1 MGRINVLDTK
11 TANAI
16 KAGEV
21 IERPVSVVK
30 ELFDNAIDSGATRVT
45 VEFAGGGIS
54 LIRVTDDGCGMDRE
68 DAEKAFLIHATSKL
82 SKIEDIYSLSTMGF
96 RGEALAS
103 IAACSDVT
111 LTTGIRGDK
120 AGTRVVYEDGA
131 LKEITD
137 YPACSGTTVEV
148 RNLFKNLPARYKFL
162 KKDSTEGMYITGLIE
177 KLAVIAPEVS
187 IRLIK
192 DGTTLFT
199 TPGNG
204 SELDAVYAVYG
215 KETAKAL
222 VPVSFKYEGG
232 RIEGFTGLTSFVRG
246 NRGLQV
252 VYVNGRLIHNKAVS
266 AAIDEA
272 YKNAVMKNKFPI
284 CFLMI
289 YCEPGTVDVNVHPQ
303 KSEVKFS
310 NDGDIFRLVFH
321 GIKDALNKSGEAGMT
336 FSGIASK
343 VEEEA
348 NAGTQLRYDFSAA
361 GARES
366 SKTAPSASHKLGQQ
380 GDPSAANKLL
390 KILSGFKPDIN
401 ALTETPGDGDAV
413 PSAASGPEIPV
424 SEAFAD
430 IPAGV
435 PADVLAVPSVPADL
449 LAAPASPADAFASP
463 AVPSEAFAVPSVP
476 AAPAIIE
483 DVDSNRNITDI
494 ERLASAS
501 FVGIIFS
508 TYIIL
513 QNEDICFIVDQH
525 AAHERVLYEEFMV
538 KKKPGVKPAVE
549 QVLTPQILTLSWE
562 DYSFVED
569 NLSRFEDNGFELE
582 LLGDRQIA
590 VRTVP
595 LGKAGKQSEVFGA
608 ILSDLK
614 RDVPSKSEIWYQ
626 LIQTTACK
634 AAVKAGDRLTEQEA
648 MKLIESL
655 SKLEDPYHC
664 AHGRPTFFTV
674 SKKDYEKNFKRIV

>member
-1 MGRINVLDTK
+1 MGRINILDTK

-30 ELFDNAIDSGATRVT
+30 ELVDNAMDSGATRIT

-54 LIRVTDDGCGMDRE
+54 LIRVTDNGCGMDRE

-82 SKIEDIYSLSTMGF
+82 QSIEDIYTLSTMGF

-103 IAACSDVT
+103 IAACSDVI
-111 LTTGIRGDK
+111 LTTGLKDAK
-120 AGTRVVYEDGA
+120 TGTRVVYEDGS
-131 LKEITD
+131 LKGVYD
-137 YPACSGTTVEV
+137 SPSCSGTVVEV
-148 RNLFKNLPARYKFL
+148 RDLFRNLPARYKFL

-177 KLAVIAPEVS
+177 KLAIIAPEIS
-187 IRLIK
+187 IKLIK
-192 DGTTLFT
+192 DGSTLFT

-204 SELDAVYAVYG
+204 SSLDAVYAVYG

-252 VYVNGRLIHNKAVS
+252 VFVNGRLIHSKTVS

-310 NDGDIFRLVFH
+310 NDGDIFRLVYH
-321 GIKDALNKSGEAGMT
+321 GIKDALNKSGEAGAL
-336 FSGIASK
+336 FNGIASK
-343 VEEEA
+343 EEEKDT
-348 NAGTQLRYDFSAA
+348 GTQLRYDFSSQTSPKASA
-361 GARES
+361 KPAS
-366 SKTAPSASHKLGQQ
+366 APAASHKLGQQ
-380 GDPSAANKLL
+380 GDPAAANKLL
-390 KILSGFKPDIN
+390 QILSEFKPDLE
-401 ALTETPGDGDAV
+401 ALKETPEGTENQPSQIFSESVLPDAETGISGTYV
-413 PSAASGPEIPV
+413 QEDAAVAPSPT
-424 SEAFAD
+424 
-430 IPAGV
+430 
-435 PADVLAVPSVPADL
+435 
-449 LAAPASPADAFASP
+449 
-463 AVPSEAFAVPSVP
+463 
-476 AAPAIIE
+476 IIE
-483 DVDSNRNITDI
+483 DVQENRVITDI
-494 ERLASAS
+494 DRLAAAD

-513 QNEDICFIVDQH
+513 QNEDVCFIVDQH

-538 KKKPGVKPAVE
+538 KKKPGQVPAVE

-569 NLSRFEDNGFELE
+569 NLDRFKENGFELE

-595 LGKAGKQSEVFGA
+595 LGKAGRQSDVFGQ
-608 ILSDLK
+608 ILADLK
-614 RDVPSKSEIWYQ
+614 RDVPSRSEIWYQ

-634 AAVKAGDRLTEQEA
+634 AAIRAGDKITQQEA

>member
-1 MGRINVLDTK
+1 MGRINILDTK

-30 ELFDNAIDSGATRVT
+30 ELIDNAIDSGATRVT

-54 LIRVTDDGCGMDRE
+54 LIRVSDDGCGMVRE

-82 SKIEDIYSLSTMGF
+82 HSIEDIYSLSTMGF

-111 LTTGIRGDK
+111 LTTCIKGEK
-120 AGTRVVYEDGA
+120 TGTKVVYEDGS
-131 LKEITD
+131 LKGVYDNPE
-137 YPACSGTTVEV
+137 CVGTTVEV

-177 KLAVIAPEVS
+177 KLAVIAPEIS
-187 IRLIK
+187 IKLIK
-192 DGTTLFT
+192 DGATLFT

-204 SELDAVYAVYG
+204 SSLDAVYAVYG

-222 VPVSFKYEGG
+222 VPVNFKYEGG

-252 VYVNGRLIHNKAVS
+252 VFVNGRLIHSKTVS

-310 NDGDIFRLVFH
+310 SDGDIFRLVYH
-321 GIKDALNKSGEAGMT
+321 GIKDALTKNGEAGMT
-336 FSGIASK
+336 FNGIAEK

-348 NAGTQLRYDFSAA
+348 NSGTQLRYDFSTAA
-361 GARES
+361 AAPKAS
-366 SKTAPSASHKLGQQ
+366 SRYSAAPTASHKLGQQ
-380 GDPSAANKLL
+380 GDPAQANKLL
-390 KILSGFKPDIN
+390 QILSEFKPDIE
-401 ALTETPGDGDAV
+401 ALKEDTSEPSIKQET
-413 PSAASGPEIPV
+413 SAAEPEPFEASEPV
-424 SEAFAD
+424 Q
-430 IPAGV
+430 
-435 PADVLAVPSVPADL
+435 
-449 LAAPASPADAFASP
+449 
-463 AVPSEAFAVPSVP
+463 

-483 DVDSNRNITDI
+483 DVQENRTITDI
-494 ERLASAS
+494 DRLAAAD

-513 QNEDICFIVDQH
+513 QNEDVCFIVDQH

-538 KKKPGVKPAVE
+538 KKKPGATPAVE

-569 NLSRFEDNGFELE
+569 NIDRFKDNGFELE

-608 ILSDLK
+608 ILTDLK
-614 RDVPSKSEIWYQ
+614 REVPSKSEIWYQ

-634 AAVKAGDRLTEQEA
+634 AAVRAGDKLTQQEA
-648 MKLIESL
+648 MRLIEEL
-655 SKLEDPYHC
+655 SQCEDPYHC

>member
-30 ELFDNAIDSGATRVT
+30 ELVDNAIDSGATRVT

-54 LIRVTDDGCGMDRE
+54 LIRVSDDGCGMDRE

-82 SKIEDIYSLSTMGF
+82 HSIEDIYSLSTMGF

-111 LTTGIRGDK
+111 LTTCLKGEGE
-120 AGTRVVYEDGA
+120 GTKVVYEDGS
-131 LKEITD
+131 LKGTYD
-137 YPACSGTTVEV
+137 SPACTGTTVEV

-177 KLAVIAPEVS
+177 KLAVIAPEIS
-187 IRLIK
+187 IKLIK
-192 DGTTLFT
+192 DGSVLFT

-204 SELDAVYAVYG
+204 SALDAVYAVYG

-252 VYVNGRLIHNKAVS
+252 VFVNGRLIHSKTVS

-310 NDGDIFRLVFH
+310 NDGDIFRLVYH
-321 GIKDALNKSGEAGMT
+321 GIKDALTKSGEAGMT
-336 FSGIASK
+336 FNGIAEK

-348 NAGTQLRYDFSAA
+348 NTGTQLRYDFSTATAA
-361 GARES
+361 PKS
-366 SKTAPSASHKLGQQ
+366 SAKPSSAPSASHRLEPQ
-380 GDPSAANKLL
+380 GNPVQANKLL
-390 KILSGFKPDIN
+390 QILSEFKPDIE
-401 ALTETPGDGDAV
+401 ALKETTGE
-413 PSAASGPEIPV
+413 PSGKTDE
-424 SEAFAD
+424 
-430 IPAGV
+430 
-435 PADVLAVPSVPADL
+435 
-449 LAAPASPADAFASP
+449 P
-463 AVPSEAFAVPSVP
+463 AVPEIFETAAP
-476 AAPAIIE
+476 APAIIE
-483 DVDSNRNITDI
+483 DVQENRTLTDI
-494 ERLASAS
+494 DRLAAAS

-549 QVLTPQILTLSWE
+549 QVLAPQIMTLSWE

-595 LGKAGKQSEVFGA
+595 LGKAGKQSDIFQA
-608 ILSDLK
+608 ILTDLK
-614 RDVPSKSEIWYQ
+614 REVPSKSEIWYQ

-634 AAVKAGDRLTEQEA
+634 AAIRAGDKITQQEA
-648 MKLIESL
+648 MQLIQAL

>member
-1 MGRINVLDTK
+1 MGRINILDTK
-11 TANAI
+11 TANAV

-30 ELFDNAIDSGATRVT
+30 ELVDNAIDSGATRVT
-45 VEFAGGGIS
+45 VEFAGGGIT
-54 LIRVTDDGCGMDRE
+54 LIRVSDDGCGMDRE

-82 SKIEDIYSLSTMGF
+82 HSIEDIYSLSTNGF

-111 LTTGIRGDK
+111 LTTCLNGEK
-120 AGTRVVYEDGA
+120 EGTKVVYEDGS
-131 LKEITD
+131 LKGVYEN
-137 YPACSGTTVEV
+137 PSCKGTTVEV

-177 KLAVIAPEVS
+177 KIAIIAPEIS
-187 IRLIK
+187 IKLIK

-204 SELDAVYAVYG
+204 SSLDAVYAVYG

-232 RIEGFTGLTSFVRG
+232 RIEGFTGLTSFVRV
-246 NRGLQV
+246 NRGLQCV
-252 VYVNGRLIHNKAVS
+252 FVNGRLIHSKTVS

-310 NDGDIFRLVFH
+310 NDGDIFRLVYH
-321 GIKDALNKSGEAGMT
+321 GIKDALNKSGEAGLS
-336 FSGIASK
+336 FGGIVTK
-343 VEEEA
+343 EEPDT
-348 NAGTQLRYDFSAA
+348 GTQLRYDFSTTAPVKSA
-361 GARES
+361 
-366 SKTAPSASHKLGQQ
+366 SKTQTSSAASHKIGPQQ
-380 GDPSAANKLL
+380 GDPAAANKLL
-390 KILSGFKPDIN
+390 QILADFKPDLN
-401 ALTETPGDGDAV
+401 ALKETSDEPASNEEPVALESTETESV
-413 PSAASGPEIPV
+413 V
-424 SEAFAD
+424 S
-430 IPAGV
+430 
-435 PADVLAVPSVPADL
+435 
-449 LAAPASPADAFASP
+449 
-463 AVPSEAFAVPSVP
+463 
-476 AAPAIIE
+476 APAIIE
-483 DVDSNRNITDI
+483 DVQENRTLTDI
-494 ERLASAS
+494 ERLAAAD

-513 QNEDICFIVDQH
+513 QNEDVCFIVDQH

-538 KKKPGVKPAVE
+538 KKQPGVAPAVE
-549 QVLTPQILTLSWE
+549 QVLTPQVLTLSWE

-569 NLSRFEDNGFELE
+569 NLKRFEENGFELE
-582 LLGDRQIA
+582 LLGDRQVA

-595 LGKAGKQSEVFGA
+595 LGKAGKQSEVFSN
-608 ILSDLK
+608 ILTDLK
-614 RDVPSKSEIWYQ
+614 REVPSKSEIWYQ

-634 AAVKAGDRLTEQEA
+634 AAIRAGDKITQQEA

>member
-1 MGRINVLDTK
+1 MGRINILDTK

-30 ELFDNAIDSGATRVT
+30 ELIDNAIDSGATRVT
-45 VEFAGGGIS
+45 VEFAGGGIT
-54 LIRVTDDGCGMDRE
+54 LIRVSDDGCGMDRE

-82 SKIEDIYSLSTMGF
+82 HSIEDIYSLSTNGF

-111 LTTGIRGDK
+111 LTTCLKGENE
-120 AGTRVVYEDGA
+120 GTRVVYEDGS
-131 LKEITD
+131 LKGVYD
-137 YPACSGTTVEV
+137 NPACTGTTVEV

-177 KLAVIAPEVS
+177 KIAIIAPEIS
-187 IRLIK
+187 IKLIK

-204 SELDAVYAVYG
+204 SSLDAVYAVYG
-215 KETAKAL
+215 KDTAKAL

-246 NRGLQV
+246 NRGLQCV
-252 VYVNGRLIHNKAVS
+252 FVNGRLIHSKTVS

-310 NDGDIFRLVFH
+310 NDGDIFRLVYH
-321 GIKDALNKSGEAGMT
+321 GIKDALNKSGEAGLS
-336 FSGIASK
+336 FGGIVSK
-343 VEEEA
+343 EEEPDT
-348 NAGTQLRYDFSAA
+348 GTQLRYDFSATA
-361 GARES
+361 PVKSA
-366 SKTAPSASHKLGQQ
+366 SKTQTSSAASHKIGPQQ
-380 GDPSAANKLL
+380 GDPAAANKLL
-390 KILSGFKPDIN
+390 QILADFKPDLN
-401 ALTETPGDGDAV
+401 ALKETSDEPASNEEPVALESTETE
-413 PSAASGPEIPV
+413 SIV
-424 SEAFAD
+424 S
-430 IPAGV
+430 
-435 PADVLAVPSVPADL
+435 
-449 LAAPASPADAFASP
+449 
-463 AVPSEAFAVPSVP
+463 
-476 AAPAIIE
+476 APAIIE
-483 DVDSNRNITDI
+483 DVQENRTLTDI
-494 ERLASAS
+494 ERLAAAD

-513 QNEDICFIVDQH
+513 QNEDVCFIVDQH

-538 KKKPGVKPAVE
+538 KKQPGGAPVVE
-549 QVLTPQILTLSWE
+549 QVLTPQVLTLSWE

-569 NLSRFEDNGFELE
+569 NLKRFEENGFELE

-595 LGKAGKQSEVFGA
+595 LGKAGKQSEVFSN
-608 ILSDLK
+608 ILTDLK

-634 AAVKAGDRLTEQEA
+634 AAIRAGDKITQQEA

>member
-1 MGRINVLDTK
+1 MGRINILDTK

-30 ELFDNAIDSGATRVT
+30 ELIDNAIDSGASRVT

-54 LIRVTDDGCGMDRE
+54 LIRVSDDGCGMDRE

-82 SKIEDIYSLSTMGF
+82 HSIEDIYSLSTMGF

-111 LTTGIRGDK
+111 LTTCIKGEKTGS
-120 AGTRVVYEDGA
+120 RVVYEDGS
-131 LKEITD
+131 LKGVYDNPE
-137 YPACSGTTVEV
+137 CVGTTVEV

-177 KLAVIAPEVS
+177 KLAVIAPEIS
-187 IRLIK
+187 IKLIK

-204 SELDAVYAVYG
+204 SSLDAVYAVYG

-252 VYVNGRLIHNKAVS
+252 VFVNGRLIHSKTVS

-310 NDGDIFRLVFH
+310 NDGDIFRLVYH
-321 GIKDALNKSGEAGMT
+321 GIKDALTKNGEAGMT
-336 FSGIASK
+336 FNGIAEK

-348 NAGTQLRYDFSAA
+348 NSGTQLRYDFSTAA
-361 GARES
+361 AAPKAS
-366 SKTAPSASHKLGQQ
+366 SRYSASPSASHKLGQQ
-380 GDPSAANKLL
+380 GDPQQANKLL
-390 KILSGFKPDIN
+390 QILSEFKPDIE
-401 ALTETPGDGDAV
+401 ALKED
-413 PSAASGPEIPV
+413 S
-424 SEAFAD
+424 SE
-430 IPAGV
+430 
-435 PADVLAVPSVPADL
+435 
-449 LAAPASPADAFASP
+449 P
-463 AVPSEAFAVPSVP
+463 AVKIETAAEPEPFESPVPVQATPS
-476 AAPAIIE
+476 IID
-483 DVDSNRNITDI
+483 DVQENRTITDI
-494 ERLASAS
+494 DRLAGAG

-513 QNEDICFIVDQH
+513 QNEDVCFIVDQH

-538 KKKPGVKPAVE
+538 KKKPGSVPAVE

-569 NLSRFEDNGFELE
+569 NIDRFKDNGFELE

-608 ILSDLK
+608 ILTDLK
-614 RDVPSKSEIWYQ
+614 REVPAKSDIWYQ

-634 AAVKAGDRLTEQEA
+634 AAVRAGDKLTEQEA
-648 MKLIESL
+648 MRLVEEL
-655 SKLEDPYHC
+655 SQCEDPYHC

>member
-30 ELFDNAIDSGATRVT
+30 ELVDNAIDSGATRVT

-82 SKIEDIYSLSTMGF
+82 HSIEDIYSLSTMGF

-111 LTTGIRGDK
+111 LTTCLKGENS
-120 AGTRVVYEDGA
+120 GTKVVYEDGS
-131 LKEITD
+131 LKGVYENPSCT
-137 YPACSGTTVEV
+137 GTTVEV

-177 KLAVIAPEVS
+177 KLAVIAPEIS
-187 IRLIK
+187 IKLIK

-204 SELDAVYAVYG
+204 SSLDAVYAVYG

-222 VPVSFKYEGG
+222 VPVTFKYEGG

-252 VYVNGRLIHNKAVS
+252 VFVNGRLIHSKTVS

-272 YKNAVMKNKFPI
+272 YNNAVMKNKFPI

-310 NDGDIFRLVFH
+310 NDGDIFRLVYH
-321 GIKDALNKSGEAGMT
+321 GIKDALNKSGEAGLS
-336 FSGIASK
+336 FGGIATK
-343 VEEEA
+343 EEEET
-348 NAGTQLRYDFSAA
+348 NTGTQLRYDFSAA
-361 GARES
+361 TAPS
-366 SKTAPSASHKLGQQ
+366 KASKTQAASAPSASHKLNPQ
-380 GDPSAANKLL
+380 GDPAAANKLL
-390 KILSGFKPDIN
+390 QILSEFKPDIN
-401 ALTETPGDGDAV
+401 ALTETPG
-413 PSAASGPEIPV
+413 EPV
-424 SEAFAD
+424 VVKEQAEEVISE
-430 IPAGV
+430 
-435 PADVLAVPSVPADL
+435 
-449 LAAPASPADAFASP
+449 
-463 AVPSEAFAVPSVP
+463 P
-476 AAPAIIE
+476 AAPAIID
-483 DVDSNRNITDI
+483 DVQENRTLTDI
-494 ERLASAS
+494 ERLAAAD

-513 QNEDICFIVDQH
+513 QNEDVCFIVDQH

-538 KKKPGVKPAVE
+538 KKKPGTAPAVE
-549 QVLTPQILTLSWE
+549 QVLTPQVLTLSWE

-569 NLSRFEDNGFELE
+569 NIKRFEENGFELE

-595 LGKAGKQSEVFGA
+595 LGKAGKQSEVFSQ
-608 ILSDLK
+608 ILTDLK
-614 RDVPSKSEIWYQ
+614 REVPSKSEIWYQ

-634 AAVKAGDRLTEQEA
+634 AAVRAGDKLTQQEA

>member
-30 ELFDNAIDSGATRVT
+30 ELVDNAIDSGATRVT

-54 LIRVTDDGCGMDRE
+54 LIRVSDDGCGMDRE

-82 SKIEDIYSLSTMGF
+82 HSIEDIYSLSTMGF

-111 LTTGIRGDK
+111 LTTCLKGEG
-120 AGTRVVYEDGA
+120 AGTKVVYEDGS
-131 LKEITD
+131 LKGTYD
-137 YPACSGTTVEV
+137 SPACTGTTVEV

-177 KLAVIAPEVS
+177 KLAVIAPEIS
-187 IRLIK
+187 IKLIK
-192 DGTTLFT
+192 DGSVLFT

-204 SELDAVYAVYG
+204 SALDAVYAVYG

-252 VYVNGRLIHNKAVS
+252 VFVNGRLIHSKTVS

-310 NDGDIFRLVFH
+310 NDGDIFRLVYH
-321 GIKDALNKSGEAGMT
+321 GIKDALTKSGEAGMT
-336 FSGIASK
+336 FNGIAEK

-348 NAGTQLRYDFSAA
+348 NTGTQLRYDFSTAA
-361 GARES
+361 AAPKS
-366 SKTAPSASHKLGQQ
+366 SAKPSSAPSASHRLEPQ
-380 GDPSAANKLL
+380 GNPVQANKLL
-390 KILSGFKPDIN
+390 QILSEFKPDIE
-401 ALTETPGDGDAV
+401 ALKETAGE
-413 PSAASGPEIPV
+413 PSGKTDE
-424 SEAFAD
+424 
-430 IPAGV
+430 
-435 PADVLAVPSVPADL
+435 
-449 LAAPASPADAFASP
+449 P
-463 AVPSEAFAVPSVP
+463 AVPEIFETAAP
-476 AAPAIIE
+476 APAIIE
-483 DVDSNRNITDI
+483 DVQENRTLTDI
-494 ERLASAS
+494 DRLAAAS

-513 QNEDICFIVDQH
+513 QNEDVCFIVDQH

-549 QVLTPQILTLSWE
+549 QVLAPQILTLSWE

-595 LGKAGKQSEVFGA
+595 LGKAGKQSDIFQA
-608 ILSDLK
+608 ILTDLK
-614 RDVPSKSEIWYQ
+614 REVPSKSEIWYQ

-634 AAVKAGDRLTEQEA
+634 AAIRAGDKITQQEA
-648 MKLIESL
+648 MQLIQSL

>member
-1 MGRINVLDTK
+1 MGRINILDTK

-30 ELFDNAIDSGATRVT
+30 ELIDNAIDSGAARVT

-54 LIRVTDDGCGMDRE
+54 LIRVSDDGCGMDRE
-68 DAEKAFLIHATSKL
+68 DAQKAFLIHATSKL
-82 SKIEDIYSLSTMGF
+82 HSIEDIYSLSTMGF

-111 LTTGIRGDK
+111 LTTCLKGGK
-120 AGTRVVYEDGA
+120 TGTRVVYEDGS
-131 LKEITD
+131 LKGVYDDSEGV
-137 YPACSGTTVEV
+137 GTTVEV
-148 RNLFKNLPARYKFL
+148 RNIFKNLPARYKFL

-177 KLAVIAPEVS
+177 KLAVIAPEIS
-187 IRLIK
+187 IKLIK

-204 SELDAVYAVYG
+204 SALDAVYAVYG

-252 VYVNGRLIHNKAVS
+252 VYVNGRLIHSKTVS

-310 NDGDIFRLVFH
+310 NDGDIFRLVYH
-321 GIKDALNKSGEAGMT
+321 GIKDALTKNGEAGMT
-336 FSGIASK
+336 FNGIAEK
-343 VEEEA
+343 VEQEA
-348 NAGTQLRYDFSAA
+348 DSGTQLRYDFSASA
-361 GARES
+361 AAPGSAASAS
-366 SKTAPSASHKLGQQ
+366 SAPAASHKLNPQ
-380 GDPSAANKLL
+380 GSPVQANKLL
-390 KILSGFKPDIN
+390 QILSEFKPDIE
-401 ALTETPGDGDAV
+401 ALKESASE
-413 PSAASGPEIPV
+413 PSANPEETVEEPY
-424 SEAFAD
+424 EA
-430 IPAGV
+430 
-435 PADVLAVPSVPADL
+435 LAP
-449 LAAPASPADAFASP
+449 
-463 AVPSEAFAVPSVP
+463 
-476 AAPAIIE
+476 APAIID
-483 DVDSNRNITDI
+483 DVQENRTLTDI
-494 ERLASAS
+494 DRLAAAS

-513 QNEDICFIVDQH
+513 QNEDVCFIVDQH

-538 KKKPGVKPAVE
+538 RKKPCTAPAVE
-549 QVLTPQILTLSWE
+549 QVLTPQIITLSWE

-569 NLSRFEDNGFELE
+569 NIERFKENGFELE
-582 LLGDRQIA
+582 LLGDRQVA

-608 ILSDLK
+608 ILTDLK
-614 RDVPSKSEIWYQ
+614 REVPSKSEIWYQ

-634 AAVKAGDRLTEQEA
+634 AAIKAGDKITQQEA

-674 SKKDYEKNFKRIV
+674 SKKDFEKNFKRIV

>member
-1 MGRINVLDTK
+1 MGRINILDTK

-30 ELFDNAIDSGATRVT
+30 ELIDNSIDSGATRVT

-54 LIRVTDDGCGMDRE
+54 LIRVSDDGCGMDRE
-68 DAEKAFLIHATSKL
+68 DAEKSFLIHATSKL
-82 SKIEDIYSLSTMGF
+82 HSIEDIYSLSTNGF

-111 LTTGIRGDK
+111 LTTCIKGEK
-120 AGTRVVYEDGA
+120 TGTRVVYEDGS
-131 LKEITD
+131 LKGVYDNPE
-137 YPACSGTTVEV
+137 CVGTTVEV

-177 KLAVIAPEVS
+177 KIAVIAPEIS
-187 IRLIK
+187 IKLIK
-192 DGTTLFT
+192 DGATLFT

-204 SELDAVYAVYG
+204 SSLDAVYAVYG
-215 KETAKAL
+215 KETAQAL

-232 RIEGFTGLTSFVRG
+232 RVEGFTGLTSFVRG

-252 VYVNGRLIHNKAVS
+252 VYVNGRLIHSKTVS

-310 NDGDIFRLVFH
+310 NDGDIFRLVYH
-321 GIKDALNKSGEAGMT
+321 GIKDALTKSGEAGMT
-336 FSGIASK
+336 FAGIAEK
-343 VEEEA
+343 VEEES
-348 NAGTQLRYDFSAA
+348 NSGTQLRYDFSAA
-361 GARES
+361 AAPKSTAR
-366 SKTAPSASHKLGQQ
+366 PSQTPAATHKLEPQ
-380 GDPSAANKLL
+380 GSPVQANKLL
-390 KILSGFKPDIN
+390 QILSEFKPDIE
-401 ALTETPGDGDAV
+401 ALKESTSE
-413 PSAASGPEIPV
+413 PSSKPEVTVDEPI
-424 SEAFAD
+424 E
-430 IPAGV
+430 
-435 PADVLAVPSVPADL
+435 
-449 LAAPASPADAFASP
+449 AAP
-463 AVPSEAFAVPSVP
+463 
-476 AAPAIIE
+476 APAIID
-483 DVDSNRNITDI
+483 DVQENRTLTDI
-494 ERLASAS
+494 DRLAAAS

-513 QNEDICFIVDQH
+513 QNEDVCFIVDQH

-538 KKKPGVKPAVE
+538 KKKPGATPAVE
-549 QVLTPQILTLSWE
+549 QVLTPQIITLSWE

-569 NLSRFEDNGFELE
+569 NIDRFKDNGFELE

-608 ILSDLK
+608 ILTDLK
-614 RDVPSKSEIWYQ
+614 REVPSKSEIWYQ

-634 AAVKAGDRLTEQEA
+634 AAVKAGDKLTEQEA

>member
-30 ELFDNAIDSGATRVT
+30 ELVDNAIDSGATRVT

-54 LIRVTDDGCGMDRE
+54 LIRVSDDGCGMDRE

-82 SKIEDIYSLSTMGF
+82 HSIEDIYSLSTMGF

-111 LTTGIRGDK
+111 LTTCLKGEGE
-120 AGTRVVYEDGA
+120 GTKVVYEDGS
-131 LKEITD
+131 LKGTYD
-137 YPACSGTTVEV
+137 SPACTGTTVEV

-177 KLAVIAPEVS
+177 KLAVIAPEIS
-187 IRLIK
+187 IKLIK
-192 DGTTLFT
+192 DGSVLFT

-204 SELDAVYAVYG
+204 SALDAVYAVYG

-252 VYVNGRLIHNKAVS
+252 VFVNGRLIHSKTVS

-310 NDGDIFRLVFH
+310 NDGDIFRLVYH
-321 GIKDALNKSGEAGMT
+321 GIKDALTKNGEAGMT
-336 FSGIASK
+336 FNGIAEK

-348 NAGTQLRYDFSAA
+348 NTGTQLRYDFSTAA
-361 GARES
+361 AAPKS
-366 SKTAPSASHKLGQQ
+366 SAKPSSAPSASHRLEPQ
-380 GDPSAANKLL
+380 GNPVQANKLL
-390 KILSGFKPDIN
+390 QILSEFKPDIE
-401 ALTETPGDGDAV
+401 ALKETTGE
-413 PSAASGPEIPV
+413 PSGKTDE
-424 SEAFAD
+424 
-430 IPAGV
+430 
-435 PADVLAVPSVPADL
+435 
-449 LAAPASPADAFASP
+449 P
-463 AVPSEAFAVPSVP
+463 AVPEIFETAAP
-476 AAPAIIE
+476 APAIIE
-483 DVDSNRNITDI
+483 DVQENRTLTDI
-494 ERLASAS
+494 DRLAAAS

-513 QNEDICFIVDQH
+513 QNEDVCFIVDQH

-549 QVLTPQILTLSWE
+549 QVLAPQILTLSWE

-582 LLGDRQIA
+582 ILGDRQIA

-595 LGKAGKQSEVFGA
+595 LGKAGKQSDIFQA
-608 ILSDLK
+608 ILTDLK
-614 RDVPSKSEIWYQ
+614 REVPSKSEIWYQ

-634 AAVKAGDRLTEQEA
+634 AAIRAGDKITQQEA
-648 MKLIESL
+648 MQLIQSL

>member
-1 MGRINVLDTK
+1 MGRINILDTK

-30 ELFDNAIDSGATRVT
+30 ELIDNAIDSGATRIT

-82 SKIEDIYSLSTMGF
+82 HSIEDIYSLSTNGF

-111 LTTGIRGDK
+111 LTTCLKGENE
-120 AGTRVVYEDGA
+120 GTKVVYEDGS
-131 LKEITD
+131 LKGVYD
-137 YPACSGTTVEV
+137 NSACTGTTVEV

-177 KLAVIAPEVS
+177 KIAVIAPEIS
-187 IRLIK
+187 IKLIK
-192 DGTTLFT
+192 DGSVLFT

-204 SELDAVYAVYG
+204 SSLDAVYAVYG

-232 RIEGFTGLTSFVRG
+232 RIEGFTGMTSFVRG

-252 VYVNGRLIHNKAVS
+252 VYVNGRLIHSKTVS

-310 NDGDIFRLVFH
+310 NDGDIFRLVYH
-321 GIKDALNKSGEAGMT
+321 GIKDALNKNGEAGT
-336 FSGIASK
+336 LFGGIASK
-343 VEEEA
+343 EEEDT
-348 NAGTQLRYDFSAA
+348 NTGTQLRYDFSASA
-361 GARES
+361 SASKAS
-366 SKTAPSASHKLGQQ
+366 SKPSSSTASHKLGNSQQ
-380 GDPSAANKLL
+380 GDPAAANKLL
-390 KILSGFKPDIN
+390 QILSDFKPDLE
-401 ALTETPGDGDAV
+401 ALKETPDEPKAIEEK
-413 PSAASGPEIPV
+413 ASDEVISVFSGEPE
-424 SEAFAD
+424 
-430 IPAGV
+430 
-435 PADVLAVPSVPADL
+435 
-449 LAAPASPADAFASP
+449 AP
-463 AVPSEAFAVPSVP
+463 
-476 AAPAIIE
+476 APAIIE
-483 DVDSNRNITDI
+483 DVAENRTLTDI
-494 ERLASAS
+494 DRLAAAD

-513 QNEDICFIVDQH
+513 QNEDVCFIVDQH

-538 KKKPGVKPAVE
+538 KKKPGVAPAVE
-549 QVLTPQILTLSWE
+549 QVLSPQILTLSWE

-569 NLSRFEDNGFELE
+569 KIDRFKENGFELE

-595 LGKAGKQSEVFGA
+595 LGKAGKQSEVFSA
-608 ILSDLK
+608 ILTDLK
-614 RDVPSKSEIWYQ
+614 REVPSKSEIWYQ

-634 AAVKAGDRLTEQEA
+634 AAIRAGDKITQQEA
-648 MKLIESL
+648 MALIEKL

>member
-30 ELFDNAIDSGATRVT
+30 ELVDNAIDSGATRVT

-54 LIRVTDDGCGMDRE
+54 LIRVSDDGCGMDRE

-82 SKIEDIYSLSTMGF
+82 HSIEDIYSLSTMGF

-111 LTTGIRGDK
+111 LTTCLKGEK
-120 AGTRVVYEDGA
+120 TGTKVVYEDGS
-131 LKEITD
+131 LKDVYDNPE
-137 YPACSGTTVEV
+137 CVGTTVEV

-177 KLAVIAPEVS
+177 KLAVIAPEIS
-187 IRLIK
+187 IKLIK
-192 DGTTLFT
+192 DGATLFT

-204 SELDAVYAVYG
+204 SSLDAVYAVYG

-252 VYVNGRLIHNKAVS
+252 IFVNGRLIHSKTVS

-310 NDGDIFRLVFH
+310 NDGDIFRLVYH
-321 GIKDALNKSGEAGMT
+321 GIKDALTKNGEAGMT
-336 FSGIASK
+336 FNGIAEK

-348 NAGTQLRYDFSAA
+348 NSGTQLRYDFSTASAA
-361 GARES
+361 PKAS
-366 SKTAPSASHKLGQQ
+366 SRYSAAPTASHKLGQQ
-380 GDPSAANKLL
+380 GDPAQANKLL
-390 KILSGFKPDIN
+390 QILSEFKPDIE
-401 ALTETPGDGDAV
+401 ALKESSEE
-413 PSAASGPEIPV
+413 PSAKQEPAAEPEV
-424 SEAFAD
+424 FET
-430 IPAGV
+430 V
-435 PADVLAVPSVPADL
+435 Q
-449 LAAPASPADAFASP
+449 
-463 AVPSEAFAVPSVP
+463 

-483 DVDSNRNITDI
+483 DVQENRTLTDI
-494 ERLASAS
+494 DRLAAAD

-513 QNEDICFIVDQH
+513 QNEDVCFIVDQH

-538 KKKPGVKPAVE
+538 KKKPGTAPAVE
-549 QVLTPQILTLSWE
+549 QVLTPQIITLSWE

-569 NLSRFEDNGFELE
+569 NIERFKENGFELE
-582 LLGDRQIA
+582 LLGDRQVA

-595 LGKAGKQSEVFGA
+595 LGKAGKQSEVFSA
-608 ILSDLK
+608 ILVDLK
-614 RDVPSKSEIWYQ
+614 REVPSKSEIWYQ

-634 AAVKAGDRLTEQEA
+634 AAIRAGDRITQQEA
-648 MKLIESL
+648 MRLIEEL
-655 SKLEDPYHC
+655 SMCEDPYHC

-674 SKKDYEKNFKRIV
+674 AKKDYEKNFKRIV

>member
-1 MGRINVLDTK
+1 MGRINILDTK

-30 ELFDNAIDSGATRVT
+30 ELIDNAIDSGAARVT

-54 LIRVTDDGCGMDRE
+54 LIRVSDDGCGMDRE
-68 DAEKAFLIHATSKL
+68 DAQKAFLIHATSKL
-82 SKIEDIYSLSTMGF
+82 HSIEDIYSLSTMGF

-111 LTTGIRGDK
+111 LTTCLKGGK
-120 AGTRVVYEDGA
+120 TGTRVVYEDGS
-131 LKEITD
+131 LKGVYDDSEGV
-137 YPACSGTTVEV
+137 GTTVEV

-177 KLAVIAPEVS
+177 KLAVIAPEIS
-187 IRLIK
+187 IKLIK

-204 SELDAVYAVYG
+204 SALDAVYAVYG

-252 VYVNGRLIHNKAVS
+252 VYVNGRLIHSKTVS

-310 NDGDIFRLVFH
+310 NDGDIFRLVYH
-321 GIKDALNKSGEAGMT
+321 GIKDALTKNGEAGMT
-336 FSGIASK
+336 FNGIAEK
-343 VEEEA
+343 VEQEA
-348 NAGTQLRYDFSAA
+348 DSGTQLRYDFSASA
-361 GARES
+361 AAPRSAAS
-366 SKTAPSASHKLGQQ
+366 SSSSPAASHKLNPQ
-380 GDPSAANKLL
+380 GSPVQANKLL
-390 KILSGFKPDIN
+390 QILSEFKPDIE
-401 ALTETPGDGDAV
+401 ALKESSTE
-413 PSAASGPEIPV
+413 PSAKPEETVEEPY
-424 SEAFAD
+424 E
-430 IPAGV
+430 
-435 PADVLAVPSVPADL
+435 
-449 LAAPASPADAFASP
+449 APAP
-463 AVPSEAFAVPSVP
+463 
-476 AAPAIIE
+476 APAIID
-483 DVDSNRNITDI
+483 DVQENRTLTDI
-494 ERLASAS
+494 DRLAAAS

-513 QNEDICFIVDQH
+513 QNEDVCFIVDQH

-538 KKKPGVKPAVE
+538 RKKPGTAPAVE
-549 QVLTPQILTLSWE
+549 QVLTPQIITLSWE

-569 NLSRFEDNGFELE
+569 NIERFKENGFELE
-582 LLGDRQIA
+582 LLGDKQVA

-608 ILSDLK
+608 ILTDLK
-614 RDVPSKSEIWYQ
+614 REVPSKSEIWYQ

-634 AAVKAGDRLTEQEA
+634 AAVKAGDKLTQQEA

-674 SKKDYEKNFKRIV
+674 SKKDFEKNFKRIV

>member
-1 MGRINVLDTK
+1 MGRINVLDSK

-30 ELFDNAIDSGATRVT
+30 ELVDNAIDSGASRIT

-82 SKIEDIYSLSTMGF
+82 HSIEDIYSLSTMGF

-111 LTTGIRGDK
+111 LTTCLKGEK
-120 AGTRVVYEDGA
+120 EGTKVVYEDGS
-131 LKEITD
+131 LKGVYDNASCT
-137 YPACSGTTVEV
+137 GTTLEV

-177 KLAVIAPEVS
+177 KLAVIVPEIS
-187 IRLIK
+187 IKLIK

-204 SELDAVYAVYG
+204 SSLDAVYAVYG

-232 RIEGFTGLTSFVRG
+232 RVEGYTGLTSFVRG

-252 VYVNGRLIHNKAVS
+252 VFVNGRLIHSKTVS

-272 YKNAVMKNKFPI
+272 YKNAVMKNKFPV

-321 GIKDALNKSGEAGMT
+321 GIKDALNVSGGAGAV
-336 FSGIASK
+336 FNGIASGSEGLPGDNASSEDK
-343 VEEEA
+343 A
-348 NAGTQLRYDFSAA
+348 NSGEGTQLRYDFSA
-361 GARES
+361 S
-366 SKTAPSASHKLGQQ
+366 SSAPKASAKPSSAPAASHKLGQQ
-380 GDPSAANKLL
+380 GDPAAANKLL
-390 KILSGFKPDIN
+390 QILSEFKPDMD
-401 ALTETPGDGDAV
+401 ALKDVPGEQDSVYEHPAADDK
-413 PSAASGPEIPV
+413 PSAITENAGILFAGTDGIP
-424 SEAFAD
+424 
-430 IPAGV
+430 
-435 PADVLAVPSVPADL
+435 
-449 LAAPASPADAFASP
+449 
-463 AVPSEAFAVPSVP
+463 
-476 AAPAIIE
+476 APAIIE
-483 DVDSNRNITDI
+483 DVSANRTITDI
-494 ERLASAS
+494 DRLAAAD
-501 FVGIIFS
+501 FVGIIFA

-513 QNEDICFIVDQH
+513 QNEDVCFIVDQH

-538 KKKPGVKPAVE
+538 KKKPGAAPAVE
-549 QVLTPQILTLSWE
+549 QVLTPQILSLSWE

-569 NLSRFEDNGFELE
+569 NIERFKENGFELD

-614 RDVPSKSEIWYQ
+614 RDVPSKSDIWYQ

-634 AAVKAGDRLTEQEA
+634 AAVKAGDRLTRQEA
-648 MKLIESL
+648 MKLIKSL

-674 SKKDYEKNFKRIV
+674 QKKDFEKNFKRIV

>member
-30 ELFDNAIDSGATRVT
+30 ELVDNAIDSGATRVT

-54 LIRVTDDGCGMDRE
+54 LIRVSDDGCGMDRE

-82 SKIEDIYSLSTMGF
+82 RSIEDIYSLSTMGF
-96 RGEALAS
+96 RCEALAS

-111 LTTGIRGDK
+111 LTTCLKGEK
-120 AGTRVVYEDGA
+120 TGTRVVYEDGS
-131 LKEITD
+131 LKDVYDNPE
-137 YPACSGTTVEV
+137 CVGTTVEV

-177 KLAVIAPEVS
+177 KLAVIAPEIS
-187 IRLIK
+187 IKLIK
-192 DGTTLFT
+192 DGATLFT

-204 SELDAVYAVYG
+204 SSLDAVYAVYG

-252 VYVNGRLIHNKAVS
+252 VFVNGRLIHSKTVS

-310 NDGDIFRLVFH
+310 NDGDIFRLVYH
-321 GIKDALNKSGEAGMT
+321 GIKDALTKSGEAGMT
-336 FSGIASK
+336 FNGIAEK

-348 NAGTQLRYDFSAA
+348 NSGTQLRYDFSATTA
-361 GARES
+361 APKSSARPS
-366 SKTAPSASHKLGQQ
+366 QAPATSHKLEPQ
-380 GDPSAANKLL
+380 GSPVQANKLL
-390 KILSGFKPDIN
+390 QILSEFKPDIE
-401 ALTETPGDGDAV
+401 ALKE
-413 PSAASGPEIPV
+413 SAGE
-424 SEAFAD
+424 
-430 IPAGV
+430 PAAKQEEV
-435 PADVLAVPSVPADL
+435 IEEPFE
-449 LAAPASPADAFASP
+449 AAP
-463 AVPSEAFAVPSVP
+463 VP
-476 AAPAIIE
+476 APAIID
-483 DVDSNRNITDI
+483 DVQENRTLTDI
-494 ERLASAS
+494 DRLAAAS

-513 QNEDICFIVDQH
+513 QNEDVCFIVDQH

-538 KKKPGVKPAVE
+538 KKKPGVAPAVE
-549 QVLTPQILTLSWE
+549 QVLTPQIITLSWE

-569 NLSRFEDNGFELE
+569 NIERFKENGFELE

-608 ILSDLK
+608 ILTDLK
-614 RDVPSKSEIWYQ
+614 REVPSKSEIWYQ

-634 AAVKAGDRLTEQEA
+634 AAVKAGDKLTEQEA

>member
-1 MGRINVLDTK
+1 MGRINILDTK

-30 ELFDNAIDSGATRVT
+30 ELIDNAIDSGASRII

-68 DAEKAFLIHATSKL
+68 DAQKAFLIHATSKL
-82 SKIEDIYSLSTMGF
+82 HKIEDIYSLSTMGF

-111 LTTGIRGDK
+111 LTTCLKGGK
-120 AGTRVVYEDGA
+120 QGTQVVYEDGS
-131 LKEITD
+131 LKGVYDSPEST
-137 YPACSGTTVEV
+137 GTTIEV

-177 KLAVIAPEVS
+177 KLAVIAPEIS
-187 IRLIK
+187 IKLIK
-192 DGTTLFT
+192 DGATLFT

-204 SELDAVYAVYG
+204 NALDAVYAVYG

-222 VPVSFKYEGG
+222 VPVSFKYESG

-252 VYVNGRLIHNKAVS
+252 VYVNGRLIHSKTVS

-272 YKNAVMKNKFPI
+272 YKNAVMKNKFPV

-310 NDGDIFRLVFH
+310 NDSDIFRLVYH
-321 GIKDALNKSGEAGMT
+321 GIKDALNKNGEAGMT
-336 FSGIASK
+336 FSGIAEK
-343 VEEEA
+343 VSEEA
-348 NAGTQLRYDFSAA
+348 DSATQLRFDFSTTNNKAQEKPSTPA
-361 GARES
+361 
-366 SKTAPSASHKLGQQ
+366 TAHKLVQPQ
-380 GDPSAANKLL
+380 GDPAAANRLL
-390 KILSGFKPDIN
+390 KILSDFKPDID
-401 ALTETPGDGDAV
+401 ALKENTDEPV
-413 PSAASGPEIPV
+413 PS
-424 SEAFAD
+424 SE
-430 IPAGV
+430 PAPTEAEGIFE
-435 PADVLAVPSVPADL
+435 
-449 LAAPASPADAFASP
+449 SP
-463 AVPSEAFAVPSVP
+463 
-476 AAPAIIE
+476 APAIIE
-483 DVDSNRNITDI
+483 DKQENRTLTDI
-494 ERLASAS
+494 DRLASAD

-513 QNEDICFIVDQH
+513 QNEDVCFIVDQH

-538 KKKPGVKPAVE
+538 KKKPGSVPAVE

-569 NLSRFEDNGFELE
+569 NLDRFRDNGFELE
-582 LLGDRQIA
+582 MLGDRQVA

-595 LGKAGKQSEVFGA
+595 LGKAGKQSEVFEA
-608 ILSDLK
+608 ILTDLK
-614 RDVPSKSEIWYQ
+614 REVPSKSDIWYQ

-634 AAVKAGDRLTEQEA
+634 AAIRAGDKITEQEA

>member
-1 MGRINVLDTK
+1 MGRINILDTK

-30 ELFDNAIDSGATRVT
+30 ELVDNAIDSGATRVT
-45 VEFAGGGIS
+45 IEFAGGGIS
-54 LIRVTDDGCGMDRE
+54 LIRVSDDGCGMDRE
-68 DAEKAFLIHATSKL
+68 DAEKSFLIHATSKL
-82 SKIEDIYSLSTMGF
+82 HSIEDIYSLSTNGF

-111 LTTGIRGDK
+111 LTTCLKGDNE
-120 AGTRVVYEDGA
+120 GTRVVYEDGS
-131 LKEITD
+131 LKGVYD
-137 YPACSGTTVEV
+137 NAACTGTTVEV

-177 KLAVIAPEVS
+177 KIAVIVPEIS
-187 IRLIK
+187 IKLIK
-192 DGTTLFT
+192 DGSVLFT

-204 SELDAVYAVYG
+204 SSLDAVYAVYG

-222 VPVSFKYEGG
+222 VPVSYKYEGG
-232 RIEGFTGLTSFVRG
+232 RIDGFTGLTSFVRG

-252 VYVNGRLIHNKAVS
+252 VFVNGRLIHSKTVS

-310 NDGDIFRLVFH
+310 NDGDIFRLVYH
-321 GIKDALNKSGEAGMT
+321 GIKDALNKSGEAGLS
-336 FSGIASK
+336 FGGIATK
-343 VEEEA
+343 EEEK
-348 NAGTQLRYDFSAA
+348 NTGTQLRYDFS
-361 GARES
+361 S
-366 SKTAPSASHKLGQQ
+366 TAPAKASAKPQTPGAASHKLGQQ
-380 GDPSAANKLL
+380 GDPAAANKLL
-390 KILSGFKPDIN
+390 QILSEFKPDIN
-401 ALTETPGDGDAV
+401 ALKENPDESSV
-413 PSAASGPEIPV
+413 NEEPSAESVMEPEPY
-424 SEAFAD
+424 
-430 IPAGV
+430 V
-435 PADVLAVPSVPADL
+435 P
-449 LAAPASPADAFASP
+449 
-463 AVPSEAFAVPSVP
+463 
-476 AAPAIIE
+476 APAIIE
-483 DVDSNRNITDI
+483 DVQENRTLTDI
-494 ERLASAS
+494 ERLAAADY
-501 FVGIIFS
+501 VGIIFS

-513 QNEDICFIVDQH
+513 QNEDVCFIVDQH

-538 KKKPGVKPAVE
+538 KKKPGVAPAVE
-549 QVLTPQILTLSWE
+549 QVLTPQVITLSWE

-569 NLSRFEDNGFELE
+569 NLKRFEENGFELE
-582 LLGDRQIA
+582 LLGDRQLA

-595 LGKAGKQSEVFGA
+595 LGKAGRQSEVFSQ
-608 ILSDLK
+608 ILTDLK
-614 RDVPSKSEIWYQ
+614 REVPSKSEIWYQ

-634 AAVKAGDRLTEQEA
+634 AAVRAGDKLTQQEA

>member
-1 MGRINVLDTK
+1 MGRINILDTK

-30 ELFDNAIDSGATRVT
+30 ELFDNAVDSGASRIT

-68 DAEKAFLIHATSKL
+68 DAQKAFLIHATSKL
-82 SKIEDIYSLSTMGF
+82 HSIEDIYSLSTMGF

-103 IAACSDVT
+103 IAACSDCSI
-111 LTTGIRGDK
+111 TTGIKGDK
-120 AGTRVVYEDGA
+120 TGTRVVYEDGS
-131 LKEITD
+131 LKGVYD
-137 YPACSGTTVEV
+137 CASCSGTTVEV

-177 KLAVIAPEVS
+177 KLAVIVPEIS
-187 IRLIK
+187 IKLIK
-192 DGTTLFT
+192 DGSVLFT

-204 SELDAVYAVYG
+204 SSIDTVYAVYG
-215 KETAKAL
+215 KDTAKAL

-246 NRGLQV
+246 NSGLQV
-252 VYVNGRLIHNKAVS
+252 VFVNGRLIHSKTVS
-266 AAIDEA
+266 AAVDEA
-272 YKNAVMKNKFPI
+272 YKNAVMKNKFPV
-284 CFLMI
+284 CFLML

-310 NDGDIFRLVFH
+310 NDGDIFRLVYH
-321 GIKDALNKSGEAGMT
+321 GIKEALNKSGEAGAL

-343 VEEEA
+343 EEEETPV
-348 NAGTQLRYDFSAA
+348 GTQLRYDFSSSA
-361 GARES
+361 
-366 SKTAPSASHKLGQQ
+366 SKTAASGSVTDPGSAAKASSGTSASYSTSHKLVQQ
-380 GDPSAANKLL
+380 GDPAAANRLL
-390 KILSGFKPDIN
+390 KILSEFKPDID
-401 ALTETPGDGDAV
+401 AIKETADVAQDQKPGNDQAV
-413 PSAASGPEIPV
+413 P
-424 SEAFAD
+424 FAGESD
-430 IPAGV
+430 AGV
-435 PADVLAVPSVPADL
+435 QNSDDASVT
-449 LAAPASPADAFASP
+449 
-463 AVPSEAFAVPSVP
+463 
-476 AAPAIIE
+476 APAIIE
-483 DVDSNRNITDI
+483 DVSENRVITDI
-494 ERLASAS
+494 DRLAAAS

-538 KKKPGVKPAVE
+538 KKKPGVTPAVE

-562 DYSFVED
+562 DYAFVED
-569 NLSRFEDNGFELE
+569 NIERFKDNGFELE

-608 ILSDLK
+608 ILTDLK

-634 AAVKAGDRLTEQEA
+634 AAVKAGDWLSEKEA
-648 MKLIESL
+648 MSLVEKL

>member
-1 MGRINVLDTK
+1 LGRINVLDTK

-30 ELFDNAIDSGATRVT
+30 ELVDNAIDSGATRVT

-82 SKIEDIYSLSTMGF
+82 HSIEDIYSLSTMGF

-111 LTTGIRGDK
+111 LTTCIKGEK
-120 AGTRVVYEDGA
+120 TGTKVVYEDGSR
-131 LKEITD
+131 KGIYDHPEMT
-137 YPACSGTTVEV
+137 GTSVEV

-177 KLAVIAPEVS
+177 KLAVIAPEIS
-187 IRLIK
+187 IKLIK
-192 DGTTLFT
+192 DGATLFT

-204 SELDAVYAVYG
+204 SSLDAVYAVYG

-232 RIEGFTGLTSFVRG
+232 RIEGYTGLTSFVRG

-252 VYVNGRLIHNKAVS
+252 VFVNGRLIHSKTVS

-310 NDGDIFRLVFH
+310 NDGDIFRLVYH
-321 GIKDALNKSGEAGMT
+321 GIKDALTKNGEAGMT
-336 FSGIASK
+336 FNGIAEK

-348 NAGTQLRYDFSAA
+348 NSGTQLRYDFSSAA
-361 GARES
+361 APKSSARPS
-366 SKTAPSASHKLGQQ
+366 STPAASHKLNPQ
-380 GDPSAANKLL
+380 GDPAQANKLL
-390 KILSGFKPDIN
+390 QILSEFKPDIE
-401 ALTETPGDGDAV
+401 ALKESTSEPAV
-413 PSAASGPEIPV
+413 KQEEKAEEHF
-424 SEAFAD
+424 EA
-430 IPAGV
+430 
-435 PADVLAVPSVPADL
+435 
-449 LAAPASPADAFASP
+449 AAP
-463 AVPSEAFAVPSVP
+463 
-476 AAPAIIE
+476 APAIIE
-483 DVDSNRNITDI
+483 DVQENRTITDI
-494 ERLASAS
+494 DRLATAD

-513 QNEDICFIVDQH
+513 QNEDVCFIVDQH

-538 KKKPGVKPAVE
+538 KKKPGATPAVE

-569 NLSRFEDNGFELE
+569 NIERFKDNGFELE

-608 ILSDLK
+608 ILTDLK
-614 RDVPSKSEIWYQ
+614 REVPSKSEIWYQ

-634 AAVKAGDRLTEQEA
+634 AAIRAGDRITPQEA
-648 MKLIESL
+648 LRLVEEL
-655 SKLEDPYHC
+655 SMCEDPYHC

>member
-1 MGRINVLDTK
+1 MGRINILDTK

-30 ELFDNAIDSGATRVT
+30 ELVDNAIDSGATRVT

-54 LIRVTDDGCGMDRE
+54 LIRVSDDGCGMDRE
-68 DAEKAFLIHATSKL
+68 DAQKAFLIHATSKL
-82 SKIEDIYSLSTMGF
+82 HSIEDIYSLSTRGF

-111 LTTGIRGDK
+111 LTTCIKGEK
-120 AGTRVVYEDGA
+120 TGTKVEYEDGS
-131 LKEITD
+131 LKGVYDNPE
-137 YPACSGTTVEV
+137 CVGTTVEV

-177 KLAVIAPEVS
+177 KLAVIAPEIS
-187 IRLIK
+187 IKLIK
-192 DGTTLFT
+192 DGATLFT

-204 SELDAVYAVYG
+204 SSVDAVYAVYG

-252 VYVNGRLIHNKAVS
+252 VYVNGRLIHSKTVS

-310 NDGDIFRLVFH
+310 NDGDLFRLVYH
-321 GIKDALNKSGEAGMT
+321 GIKDALTKNGEAGMT
-336 FSGIASK
+336 FNGIAEK

-348 NAGTQLRYDFSAA
+348 NSGTQLRYDFSASA
-361 GARES
+361 AAPKSSARTS
-366 SKTAPSASHKLGQQ
+366 FAPAASHKLNPQ
-380 GDPSAANKLL
+380 GDPVQANKLL
-390 KILSGFKPDIN
+390 QILSEFKPDIE
-401 ALTETPGDGDAV
+401 ALKESTAE
-413 PSAASGPEIPV
+413 PSAKQEETAEEPF
-424 SEAFAD
+424 EA
-430 IPAGV
+430 
-435 PADVLAVPSVPADL
+435 
-449 LAAPASPADAFASP
+449 AAP
-463 AVPSEAFAVPSVP
+463 
-476 AAPAIIE
+476 APAIIE
-483 DVDSNRNITDI
+483 DVQENRTLTDI
-494 ERLASAS
+494 DRLAAAG

-513 QNEDICFIVDQH
+513 QNEDVCFIVDQH

-538 KKKPGVKPAVE
+538 KKKTGATPAVE
-549 QVLTPQILTLSWE
+549 QVLTPQIITLSWE

-569 NLSRFEDNGFELE
+569 NIGRFKDNGFELE

-608 ILSDLK
+608 ILTDLK
-614 RDVPSKSEIWYQ
+614 REVPSKSEIWYQ

-634 AAVKAGDRLTEQEA
+634 AAIRAGDRITQQEA
-648 MKLIESL
+648 MRLIEEL
-655 SKLEDPYHC
+655 SMCEDPYHC

>member
-1 MGRINVLDTK
+1 MGRINILDTK

-30 ELFDNAIDSGATRVT
+30 ELIDNAIDSGASRIT

-82 SKIEDIYSLSTMGF
+82 HSIEEIYSLSTMGF

-111 LTTGIRGDK
+111 LTTCLKGD
-120 AGTRVVYEDGA
+120 AEGTKVVYEDGS
-131 LKEITD
+131 LKGVYSNASCT
-137 YPACSGTTVEV
+137 GTTVEV

-177 KLAVIAPEVS
+177 KLAVIAPEIS

-204 SELDAVYAVYG
+204 SSLDAVYAVYG

-222 VPVSFKYEGG
+222 VPVNFKYEGG
-232 RIEGFTGLTSFVRG
+232 RVEGYTGLTSFVRG

-252 VYVNGRLIHNKAVS
+252 VFVNGRLIHSKTVS

-272 YKNAVMKNKFPI
+272 YKNAVMKNKFPV

-321 GIKDALNKSGEAGMT
+321 GIKDALAKNGEAGLT
-336 FSGIASK
+336 FNGIAEK

-348 NAGTQLRYDFSAA
+348 NAGTQLRYDFSTTSVPSKA
-361 GARES
+361 S
-366 SKTAPSASHKLGQQ
+366 SKPSSAPAVSHKLGQQ
-380 GDPSAANKLL
+380 GDPVQANKLL
-390 KILSGFKPDIN
+390 KILSEFKPDIE
-401 ALTETPGDGDAV
+401 ALKEPSDEAPVTANEAADTV
-413 PSAASGPEIPV
+413 PFEEPAPV
-424 SEAFAD
+424 
-430 IPAGV
+430 P
-435 PADVLAVPSVPADL
+435 
-449 LAAPASPADAFASP
+449 
-463 AVPSEAFAVPSVP
+463 
-476 AAPAIIE
+476 APAIIE
-483 DVDSNRNITDI
+483 DVQENRTLTDI
-494 ERLASAS
+494 ERLASAD

-513 QNEDICFIVDQH
+513 QNEDVCFIVDQH

-538 KKKPGVKPAVE
+538 KKKPGTAPAVE

-569 NLSRFEDNGFELE
+569 NIERFKDNGFELE

-595 LGKAGKQSEVFGA
+595 LGKAGKQSEVFSA
-608 ILSDLK
+608 ILTDLK

-634 AAVKAGDRLTEQEA
+634 AAVRAGDRLTQQEA
-648 MKLIESL
+648 MRLIQEL
-655 SKLEDPYHC
+655 SKHEDPYHC

>member
-30 ELFDNAIDSGATRVT
+30 ELVDNAIDSGATRVT

-54 LIRVTDDGCGMDRE
+54 LIRVSDDGCGMDRE

-82 SKIEDIYSLSTMGF
+82 RSIEDIYSLSTMGF

-111 LTTGIRGDK
+111 LTTCLKGEK
-120 AGTRVVYEDGA
+120 EGTKVVYEDGS
-131 LKEITD
+131 LKDVSEIA
-137 YPACSGTTVEV
+137 ACTGTTVEV

-177 KLAVIAPEVS
+177 KLAIIAPEIS
-187 IRLIK
+187 IKLIK

-204 SELDAVYAVYG
+204 SSLDAVYAVYG

-232 RIEGFTGLTSFVRG
+232 RIDGFTGLTSFVRG

-252 VYVNGRLIHNKAVS
+252 VFVNGRLIHSKTVS

-310 NDGDIFRLVFH
+310 NDGDIFRLVYH
-321 GIKDALNKSGEAGMT
+321 GIKDALNKSGEAGLS
-336 FSGIASK
+336 FGGIATK
-343 VEEEA
+343 EEEET
-348 NAGTQLRYDFSAA
+348 NTGTQLRYDFSTSAPAKASAKPQAPAA
-361 GARES
+361 
-366 SKTAPSASHKLGQQ
+366 ASHKLGQQ
-380 GDPSAANKLL
+380 GDPAAANKLL
-390 KILSGFKPDIN
+390 QILSEFKPDIN
-401 ALTETPGDGDAV
+401 ALKETPDE
-413 PSAASGPEIPV
+413 PSAKAEPVIEEVTEPEP
-424 SEAFAD
+424 F
-430 IPAGV
+430 V
-435 PADVLAVPSVPADL
+435 P
-449 LAAPASPADAFASP
+449 
-463 AVPSEAFAVPSVP
+463 
-476 AAPAIIE
+476 APAIIE
-483 DVDSNRNITDI
+483 DVQENRTLTDI
-494 ERLASAS
+494 ERLAAAD

-513 QNEDICFIVDQH
+513 QNEDVCFIVDQH

-538 KKKPGVKPAVE
+538 KKKPGVAPAVE
-549 QVLTPQILTLSWE
+549 QVLTPQVLTLSWE

-569 NLSRFEDNGFELE
+569 NLKRFEENGFELE

-595 LGKAGKQSEVFGA
+595 LGKAGKQSEVFSQ
-608 ILSDLK
+608 ILTDLK
-614 RDVPSKSEIWYQ
+614 REVPSKSEIWYQ

-634 AAVKAGDRLTEQEA
+634 AAVRAGDKLTQQEA

>member
-1 MGRINVLDTK
+1 MGRINILDTK

-30 ELFDNAIDSGATRVT
+30 ELIDNAIDSGASRII

-68 DAEKAFLIHATSKL
+68 DAQKAFLIHATSKL
-82 SKIEDIYSLSTMGF
+82 HKIEDIYSLSTMGF

-111 LTTGIRGDK
+111 LTTCLKGGK
-120 AGTRVVYEDGA
+120 QGTQVVYEDGS
-131 LKEITD
+131 LKGVYDSPEST
-137 YPACSGTTVEV
+137 GTTIEV

-177 KLAVIAPEVS
+177 KLAVIAPEIS
-187 IRLIK
+187 IKLIK
-192 DGTTLFT
+192 DGATLFT

-204 SELDAVYAVYG
+204 NALDAVYAVYG

-222 VPVSFKYEGG
+222 VPVSFKYESG

-252 VYVNGRLIHNKAVS
+252 VYVNGRLIHSKTVS

-272 YKNAVMKNKFPI
+272 YKNAVMKNKFPV

-310 NDGDIFRLVFH
+310 NDSDIFRLVYH
-321 GIKDALNKSGEAGMT
+321 GIKDALNKNGEAGMT
-336 FSGIASK
+336 FSGIAEK
-343 VEEEA
+343 VSEEA
-348 NAGTQLRYDFSAA
+348 DSATQLRFDFSTTNNKAQEKPSTPA
-361 GARES
+361 
-366 SKTAPSASHKLGQQ
+366 TAHKLVQPQ
-380 GDPSAANKLL
+380 GDPAAANRLL
-390 KILSGFKPDIN
+390 KILSDFKPDID
-401 ALTETPGDGDAV
+401 ALKENTDEPV
-413 PSAASGPEIPV
+413 PS
-424 SEAFAD
+424 SE
-430 IPAGV
+430 PAPTEAEGIFE
-435 PADVLAVPSVPADL
+435 
-449 LAAPASPADAFASP
+449 SP
-463 AVPSEAFAVPSVP
+463 
-476 AAPAIIE
+476 APAIIE
-483 DVDSNRNITDI
+483 DKQENRTLTDI
-494 ERLASAS
+494 DRLASAD

-513 QNEDICFIVDQH
+513 QNEDVCFIVDQH

-538 KKKPGVKPAVE
+538 KKKPGAVPAVE

-569 NLSRFEDNGFELE
+569 NLDRFRDNGFELE
-582 LLGDRQIA
+582 MLGDRQVA

-595 LGKAGKQSEVFGA
+595 LGKAGKQSEVFEA
-608 ILSDLK
+608 ILTDLK
-614 RDVPSKSEIWYQ
+614 REVPSKSDIWYQ

-634 AAVKAGDRLTEQEA
+634 AAIRAGDKITEQEA

>member
-30 ELFDNAIDSGATRVT
+30 ELVDNAIDSGATRVT

-82 SKIEDIYSLSTMGF
+82 HSIEDIYSLSTMGF

-111 LTTGIRGDK
+111 LTTCIKGEK
-120 AGTRVVYEDGA
+120 VGTKVVYEDGS
-131 LKEITD
+131 LKEICDNPEMT
-137 YPACSGTTVEV
+137 GTSVEV

-177 KLAVIAPEVS
+177 KLAVIAPEIS
-187 IRLIK
+187 IKLIK
-192 DGTTLFT
+192 DGATLFT

-204 SELDAVYAVYG
+204 SSLDAVYAVYG

-252 VYVNGRLIHNKAVS
+252 VFVNGRLIHSKTVS

-310 NDGDIFRLVFH
+310 NDGDIFRLVYH
-321 GIKDALNKSGEAGMT
+321 GIKDALTKNGEAGMT
-336 FSGIASK
+336 FNGIAEK

-348 NAGTQLRYDFSAA
+348 NSGTQLRYDFSASA
-361 GARES
+361 PKSSARPS
-366 SKTAPSASHKLGQQ
+366 STPSASHKLNPQ
-380 GDPSAANKLL
+380 GDPAQANKLL
-390 KILSGFKPDIN
+390 QILSEFKPDIE
-401 ALTETPGDGDAV
+401 ALKESTSE
-413 PSAASGPEIPV
+413 PSAKQEEIKEKPF
-424 SEAFAD
+424 EA
-430 IPAGV
+430 
-435 PADVLAVPSVPADL
+435 
-449 LAAPASPADAFASP
+449 AAP
-463 AVPSEAFAVPSVP
+463 
-476 AAPAIIE
+476 APAIIE
-483 DVDSNRNITDI
+483 DIQENRTITDI
-494 ERLASAS
+494 DRLAAAD

-513 QNEDICFIVDQH
+513 QNEDVCFIVDQH

-538 KKKPGVKPAVE
+538 KKKPGAAPAVE
-549 QVLTPQILTLSWE
+549 QVLTPQILTISWE

-569 NLSRFEDNGFELE
+569 NIDRFKDNGFELE

-608 ILSDLK
+608 ILTDLK
-614 RDVPSKSEIWYQ
+614 REVPSKSEIWYQ

-634 AAVKAGDRLTEQEA
+634 AAIRAGDRITQQEA
-648 MKLIESL
+648 MRLVEEL
-655 SKLEDPYHC
+655 SMCEDPYHC

>member
-30 ELFDNAIDSGATRVT
+30 ELVDNAIDSGATRVT

-54 LIRVTDDGCGMDRE
+54 LIRVSDDGCGMDRE

-82 SKIEDIYSLSTMGF
+82 RSIEDIYSLSTMGF

-111 LTTGIRGDK
+111 LTTCLKGEK
-120 AGTRVVYEDGA
+120 TGTRVVYEDGS
-131 LKEITD
+131 LKDVYDNPE
-137 YPACSGTTVEV
+137 CVGTTVEV

-177 KLAVIAPEVS
+177 KLAVIAPEIS
-187 IRLIK
+187 IKLIK
-192 DGTTLFT
+192 DGATLFT

-204 SELDAVYAVYG
+204 SSLDAVYAVYG

-252 VYVNGRLIHNKAVS
+252 VFVNGRLIHSKTVS

-310 NDGDIFRLVFH
+310 NDGDIFRLVYH
-321 GIKDALNKSGEAGMT
+321 GIKDALTKSGEAGMT
-336 FSGIASK
+336 FNGIAEK

-348 NAGTQLRYDFSAA
+348 NSGTQLRYDFSATTA
-361 GARES
+361 APKSSARPS
-366 SKTAPSASHKLGQQ
+366 SAPSASHKLEPQ
-380 GDPSAANKLL
+380 GSPVQANKLL
-390 KILSGFKPDIN
+390 QILSEFKPDIE
-401 ALTETPGDGDAV
+401 ALKE
-413 PSAASGPEIPV
+413 SAGE
-424 SEAFAD
+424 
-430 IPAGV
+430 PAAKQEEV
-435 PADVLAVPSVPADL
+435 IEEPFE
-449 LAAPASPADAFASP
+449 AAP
-463 AVPSEAFAVPSVP
+463 VP
-476 AAPAIIE
+476 APAIID
-483 DVDSNRNITDI
+483 DVQENRTLTDI
-494 ERLASAS
+494 DRLAAAS

-513 QNEDICFIVDQH
+513 QNEDVCFIVDQH

-538 KKKPGVKPAVE
+538 KKKPGVAPAVE
-549 QVLTPQILTLSWE
+549 QVLTPQIITLSWE

-569 NLSRFEDNGFELE
+569 NIERFKENGFELE

-608 ILSDLK
+608 ILTDLK
-614 RDVPSKSEIWYQ
+614 REVPSKSEIWYQ

-634 AAVKAGDRLTEQEA
+634 AAVKAGDKLTEQEA